1 MSLGIKGKI
10 VSINTSKKKGQK
22 KKQVGHSN
30 INKNGIEGDGHSGK
44 WHRQVSLL
52 SFESIQ
58 SVIDRG
64 VKVKPGDFAENLT
77 ISGIDF
83 QKIKKGD
90 VFYTE
95 GKEKVK
101 LMVTQIGKKCHTHCN
116 IFYQLGYCIMPTK
129 GIFCKVLSPGRI
141 YKGENIFLSRSF

>member
-1 MSLGIKGKI
+1 MKDDGII
-10 VSINTSKKKGQK
+10 ISINICKTKGQK
-22 KKQVGHSN
+22 KTNVKNAFV
-30 INKNGIEGDGHSGK
+30 NKNGIEGDGHSGD

-52 SFESIQ
+52 SYDSIK
-58 SVIDRG
+58 IINTKG
-64 VKVKPGDFAENLT
+64 VDAKPGDFAENLT